1 MCYLKHMPDIIY
13 EKESFQIIGAC
24 IAVHKELGSGF
35 LEAVY
40 QEALALEFKNQRIPF
55 EKEKELYLFYKNIL
69 LQKRYKIDF
78 ICYNAIL
85 LEIKAL
91 SGLNTE
97 HESQIL
103 NYLKASNLR
112 LGILINFGQKSLI
125 YKRIVL

>member
-1 MCYLKHMPDIIY
+1 MTEIKYLN
-13 EKESFQIIGAC
+13 ESYKIIGAC
-24 IAVHKELGSGF
+24 IEVHKELGCGF
-35 LEAVY
+35 LESVY
-40 QEALALEFKNQRIPF
+40 QEALSLELKNQRIPF
-55 EKEKELYLFYKNIL
+55 ETEKELYLFYKNIL
-69 LQKRYKIDF
+69 LQKKYKVDF
-78 ICYNAIL
+78 ICYDAIL

-112 LGILINFGQKSLI
+112 LGILINFGQKSLK